1 MDLSLD
7 MAVAEGYTSKSQIA
21 RRITEDWASRNLFC
35 TACACDYLSP
45 ARTNMAVLD
54 YTCPECNA
62 LYQLKS
68 KEGRFGTKVS
78 NSAYE
83 KKALAIESGQV
94 PHYAFLQYSSDDAL
108 VTDLFLIPGH
118 LFSLGIVEKRNPLG
132 PEARR
137 AGWIGSNIMLGLL
150 PMGVRVDVVL
160 HGSARDPQEVRE
172 DWNRYGFIGADQH
185 SSEGWTADILICV
198 RRLTDEMGIYDF
210 TLQQFYQRF
219 LEELKLRYPTNRN
232 VEAKIRQQLQ
242 VLRDGEVLTFRGRG
256 RYRLR
261 GRT

>member
-1 MDLSLD
+1 MDLSLN
-7 MAVAEGYTSKSQIA
+7 MALAEGYTNKAQIA
-21 RRITEDWASRNLFC
+21 RRITEDWASRNMFC
-35 TACACDYLSP
+35 LACASGELSA
-45 ARTNMAVLD
+45 ARTNAAVLD

-68 KEGRFGTKVS
+68 KKGRFGRKVS

-83 KKALAIESGQV
+83 KKALAIELGKV
-94 PHYAFLQYSSDDAL
+94 PHYAFLQYSSEEAL

-118 LFSLGIVEKRNPLG
+118 LFSLGIMEKRKPLG

-150 PMGVRVDVVL
+150 PLGVRVDVVS
-160 HGSARDPQEVRE
+160 HGSARDPQEVRD
-172 DWNRYGFIGADQH
+172 DWNRYGFIGADRR
-185 SSEGWTADILICV
+185 SSGGWTADILLCV
-198 RRLTDEMGIYDF
+198 RRLTNETSIYDF

-219 LEELKLRYPTNRN
+219 VDDLRLRYPTNHN

-242 VLRDGEVLTFRGRG
+242 VLRDGGVIAFLGHG
-256 RYRLR
+256 RYRLLN
-261 GRT
+261 T

>member
-21 RRITEDWASRNLFC
+21 RRITEDWASRNMFC

-54 YTCPECNA
+54 YSCSECNA

-68 KEGRFGTKVS
+68 KEGRFGAKVS

-118 LFSLGIVEKRNPLG
+118 LFSLGMIERRNPLG

-150 PMGVRVDVVL
+150 PMGVRVDVVS
-160 HGSARDPQEVRE
+160 HGSARDPQEVRD
-172 DWNRYGFIGADQH
+172 DWNRYSFIRSDGTGG
-185 SSEGWTADILICV
+185 GWTADILLCA
-198 RRLTDEMGIYDF
+198 RRLTYETGLYDF

-242 VLRDGEVLTFRGRG
+242 VLRDGGVLTFLGRG
-256 RYRLR
+256 RYRL
-261 GRT
+261 GEGT